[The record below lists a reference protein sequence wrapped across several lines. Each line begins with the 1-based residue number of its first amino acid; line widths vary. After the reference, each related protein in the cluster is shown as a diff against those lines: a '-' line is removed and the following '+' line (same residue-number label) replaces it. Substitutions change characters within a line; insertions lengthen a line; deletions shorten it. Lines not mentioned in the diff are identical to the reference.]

1 MNTFDTKWGL
11 ESGQIGDRKTAMIL
25 ISWTDM
31 RDSALMEKERTFGE
45 KTPFS
50 EIEKKSSPRIP
61 FLQSEIRDGGIEG
74 TASGGKFF
82 YPRAADVRPVFERL
96 KASKQ
101 SGSVRS

>member
-11 ESGQIGDRKTAMIL
+11 ESGQIGGRKTAMIL

-31 RDSALMEKERTFGE
+31 RDSDLMEKERTFGE

-61 FLQSEIRDGGIEG
+61 SLQSEIRDGGLRELLPAESSFIPARQ
-74 TASGGKFF
+74 TSALF
-82 YPRAADVRPVFERL
+82 
-96 KASKQ
+96 SK
-101 SGSVRS
+101 G